1 MAGSH
6 LPLFPWAGF
15 GATALFLAAAW
26 VFFARR
32 RERAAWLCAV
42 LSVAAA
48 GAALFAADD
57 RASER
62 NALHRMESAEY
73 LEVDGKLGASP
84 GREPSRDTLL
94 LGVTSVADA
103 GNRTPVRGRLLL
115 AVPFL
120 RGTRDRLRLN
130 TGDAVRA
137 SVRLS
142 SGGAFR
148 NFGGFSYDRYLQA
161 QGVDRRAFTK
171 SGLLVERTAAGNRFG
186 LKPVMSRI
194 RCRLQDGLERSF
206 PSAGGSDI
214 SREGAVLEALLL
226 GEDGRM
232 DPADVLSLQK
242 SGLYHLFAISG
253 GHIAIITVLLFGLL
267 RLLRLSR
274 RASSAVLLVFLV
286 FYTLLVEG
294 SPSVLRAT
302 FMAMTLLAGRLLWK
316 DVHILNTISLS
327 AFLLLLANPFSLFDA
342 GFELTYA
349 ATLTI
354 ILFAPPLLR
363 RLPRLPFKASEMTA
377 MSVAATL
384 GVLPI
389 IAASFNR
396 VTFASLVLNYAAIP
410 LVGLV
415 MGAGYAFLPFAVAAP
430 GLAHAPAA
438 ALAFLVRLFFVIS
451 RSLDGI
457 SLLSYRVPT
466 PQGWTVA
473 GYYASL
479 GLVLLR
485 PKFRGQRL
493 LAAGVFAAFLAAVA
507 VYPFPASSPDLK
519 VTVIDVGQGDAILVE
534 FPGRKTMLVDGGGFV
549 DSPFDVGDKVVSPL
563 LWRKGIRRLD
573 VLVLTHPHPDHKG
586 GLAAVAGNFP
596 VGEFWEADP
605 APEDPA
611 YAELS
616 RRLSRSAIRRRVA
629 RGFRWRTGGVTVEVL
644 HPVAPRPSLRPG
656 TRGGAGGDRAAN
668 DRSLVLRISLGRA
681 SFLLAGD
688 VEAAAEAEILSA
700 CGDIR
705 SAFLKSPH
713 HGSGSSSTAP
723 FLERVRP
730 RRVIISV
737 GAGNRY
743 GFPAGPVLERYARAG
758 AAVLRTDLDGA
769 VEVATDGRETRVRTA
784 SGLSTRH

>member
-1 MAGSH
+1 MA
-6 LPLFPWAGF
+6 LLL
-15 GATALFLAAAW
+15 TAAW

-32 RERAAWLCAV
+32 RDRAAWLCAV
-42 LSVAAA
+42 LSVMAA
-48 GAALFAADD
+48 GAALFAADE

-62 NALHRMESAEY
+62 NALHRMETGEY
-73 LEVDGKLGASP
+73 LDVAGKLAASP
-84 GREPSRDTLL
+84 GREPGRDTLL
-94 LGVTSVADA
+94 LGITSVTDEAKRA
-103 GNRTPVRGRLLL
+103 SVRGRLLL

-120 RGTRDRLRLN
+120 PGTRDRLRLHA
-130 TGDAVRA
+130 GDAVRA

-148 NFGGFSYDRYLQA
+148 NFGGFSYDRYLQG

-171 SGLLVERTAAGNRFG
+171 SSLLVERTAPGGRLG
-186 LKPVMSRI
+186 LRPLMSRI

-206 PSAGGSDI
+206 PSADGSDI

-253 GHIAIITVLLFGLL
+253 GHIAIITVLLFALL

-274 RASSAVLLVFLV
+274 RASSAVLFVFLV

-316 DVHILNTISLS
+316 DVHVLNTISLS

-349 ATLTI
+349 ATLAI
-354 ILFAPPLLR
+354 ILFAPPLFR
-363 RLPRLPFKASEMTA
+363 RLPHLPLKVSEMTA
-377 MSVAATL
+377 MSFAATL

-396 VTFASLVLNYAAIP
+396 VTFASLILNYTAIP

-415 MGAGYAFLPFAVAAP
+415 MGAGYGFLPLVVAAP

-438 ALAFLVRLFFVIS
+438 ALGFLVRLFFAIS
-451 RSLDGI
+451 RLLDGVAF
-457 SLLSYRVPT
+457 LSYRVPT
-466 PQGWTVA
+466 PRGWVVA

-485 PKFRGQRL
+485 PRFRGQRI
-493 LAAGVFAAFLAAVA
+493 LAAGAFAAFLAVLATS
-507 VYPFPASSPDLK
+507 PFPASSPDLK
-519 VTVIDVGQGDAILVE
+519 VTLIDVGQGDAILVE
-534 FPGRKTMLVDGGGFV
+534 FPGRKTMLVDGGGFP
-549 DSPFDVGDKVVSPL
+549 DSPFDVGEKVVSPV

-573 VLVLTHPHPDHKG
+573 VLVLTHPHPDHLA
-586 GLAAVAGNFP
+586 GLAAVAGNFA

-605 APEDPA
+605 APDDPA
-611 YAELS
+611 YAELLK
-616 RRLSRSAIRRRVA
+616 RLPRSAIRRCLS
-629 RGFRWRTGGVTVEVL
+629 RGFRWRTGGVTVEAL
-644 HPVAPRPSLRPG
+644 HPGPG
-656 TRGGAGGDRAAN
+656 SGDGSAAAAN
-668 DRSLVLRISLGRA
+668 DRSLVLRLAFGRTA
-681 SFLLAGD
+681 VLLAGD
-688 VEAAAEAEILSA
+688 IGAGAEREILAA

-705 SAFLKSPH
+705 SAVLKAPH
-713 HGSGSSSTAP
+713 HGSGSSSSAP

-730 RRVIISV
+730 RRVLISV
-737 GAGNRY
+737 GAGNHY
-743 GFPAGPVLERYARAG
+743 GFPAGPVLERCVRVG
-758 AAVLRTDLDGA
+758 ADVLRTDLDGA
-769 VEVATDGRETRVRTA
+769 IEVVLDGAGTRVRTA
-784 SGLSTRH
+784 VGLSIRH